1 MKWPFA
7 LIVLFWALRATCG
20 AAPHPVVWCGW
31 ALAPSG
37 TSPADAAYAKLCN
50 GDPEGARLA
59 FAAML
64 PAMEKRTGDG
74 RVWIDFYREYFYALI
89 ASHHDA
95 EALRLITGPQ
105 PNSTNVFSAEERL
118 FWNGDYAGSFAAY
131 VADDAQYGAGDP
143 GDHKLSPHLPAGLA
157 AVRAG
162 DVDRAIAEMNA
173 DPDRGSLYDLM
184 RGNLYAQQRRWSQ
197 AFDEWIIAAQD
208 DPLAPEMEFYSL
220 DQWNGEALHML
231 YYYRAH
237 APTQKPASQTLSTP
251 QFAVTI
257 GDLGCDH
264 R

>member
-1 MKWPFA
+1 
-7 LIVLFWALRATCG
+7 V
-20 AAPHPVVWCGW
+20 
-31 ALAPSG
+31 
-37 TSPADAAYAKLCN
+37 
-50 GDPEGARLA
+50 A

-64 PAMEKRTGDG
+64 PTMEKRTGDG
-74 RVWIDFYREYFYALI
+74 RVWIDFYREYLYALI

-95 EALRLITGPQ
+95 EALRLITGPH
-105 PNSTNVFSAEERL
+105 PTSADVFSAEERL
-118 FWNGDYAGSFAAY
+118 FWSGDYAGSFAAY

-143 GDHKLSPHLPAGLA
+143 GDHKLSPHLPAALA

-162 DVDRAIAEMNA
+162 DLDRAVAEMNA

-184 RGNLYAQQRRWSQ
+184 RGNLYAQQRRWPQ

-237 APTQKPASQTLSTP
+237 APTQKPAEGP
-251 QFAVTI
+251 
-257 GDLGCDH
+257 
-264 R
+264 